1 MFLAIDIGNTNTVIG
16 VYQREKLVSSWRL
29 VSSHTRTMDE
39 YWIVTKLFCEDAN
52 IDIQS
57 IRGIIIG
64 SVVPVLTRNYLEM
77 GRKYFG
83 LEAIIVNQELDLGF
97 ELEVDQPESVGADRI
112 CNVAAARQLYA
123 KPAVVIDLGTATTF
137 DVIDE
142 KGDYI
147 GGAIAP
153 GIYTAGYELSRK
165 AAKLS
170 NIELVKPRN
179 YIGKNTTEH
188 LQMGIF
194 IGHIAMI
201 EGLVKRMI
209 KEYNR
214 DQKFFIIATGGLS
227 GEITNNCSL
236 INKSDKNLTLEGL
249 KILYNRNTN
258 DTVA

>member
-16 VYQREKLVSSWRL
+16 VYQNNQLASSWRL
-29 VSSHTRTMDE
+29 VSSHTRTIDE

-52 IDIQS
+52 IDIRS
-57 IRGIIIG
+57 IKGIIIG
-64 SVVPVLTRNYLEM
+64 SVVPALTRNYREM
-77 GRKYFG
+77 GRKYFN
-83 LEAIIVNQELDLGF
+83 LEALIVNHELDLGF
-97 ELEVDQPESVGADRI
+97 ELKVDPPESVGADRI
-112 CNVAAARQLYA
+112 CNVAAARQIYA
-123 KPAVVIDLGTATTF
+123 KPAIVIDLGTATTF

-142 KGDYI
+142 NGDYI

-188 LQMGIF
+188 LRMGIF

-201 EGLVKRMI
+201 EGLVNRMI
-209 KEYNR
+209 KEFNSE
-214 DQKFFIIATGGLS
+214 QTFFIIATGGLS
-227 GEITNNCSL
+227 GEITSNCNL

-249 KILYNRNTN
+249 KILYNRNTS
-258 DTVA
+258 DTIV